1 MADTKRTQTAVLALL
16 ADNVTGDISP
26 QDLRDSVVSARAN
39 QGGAWAYYA
48 DGTSTTQGTAQSILA
63 DARDQMLNDGV
74 GRTEIGQIQD
84 MTPPWVNDKL
94 AVELDCTYQVRLTFE
109 AETAAGGTGN
119 HFTVDMDIGGAIGV
133 IWAGTEMLAKGAG
146 VEHSYTFSIPS
157 FAGTTFVANGGTL
170 YITPSVNLDIWN
182 VAVFVVRTY
191 MPDN

>member
-48 DGTSTTQGTAQSILA
+48 DGTSTTQGTAQVVLA

-84 MTPPWVNDKL
+84 MAAPWVNDKL
-94 AVELDCTYQVRLTFE
+94 VVELDCTYQVRLTFN
-109 AETAAGGTGN
+109 AQISSGAGGE
-119 HFTVDMDIGGAIGV
+119 HLTVDMDIGGAIGV
-133 IWAGTEMLAKGAG
+133 IWAGTETLAKGAN
-146 VEHSYTFSIPS
+146 EPHSYTFSIPS
-157 FAGTTFVANGGTL
+157 FAGTTFVANGGQL
-170 YITPSVNLDIWN
+170 NITPSVDMDIWN